1 MRRWSSGGR
10 EARVVLGVGV
20 SSAVLGDGG
29 GGGGL
34 VPGRR
39 RRREGR
45 RVDIFYSGWG
55 GGSGDGSGGRGA
67 EVRDGWN
74 GRMVG
79 RKEWRWGGA
88 GRRYMYICGQ
98 RSTCQAHLDPIM
110 AVAFFPSGGG
120 EVSWWRP
127 GVLACPG
134 VIDEPAVVSL
144 TGRCRVQRE
153 RRGRAITQ
161 ATEMEIFN
169 TRFQAPNDY
178 DWWHSSPASDQ
189 IFGWS
194 AKKTSCKAVSW

>member
-39 RRREGR
+39 RRRRREGR

-67 EVRDGWN
+67 EVRGGWN

-110 AVAFFPSGGG
+110 AVAFFQVVVARSHGGARG
-120 EVSWWRP
+120 CWLGDRRTP
-127 GVLACPG
+127 
-134 VIDEPAVVSL
+134 VVSL

-169 TRFQAPNDY
+169 TRFQAPNDC

-189 IFGWS
+189 IFGWG